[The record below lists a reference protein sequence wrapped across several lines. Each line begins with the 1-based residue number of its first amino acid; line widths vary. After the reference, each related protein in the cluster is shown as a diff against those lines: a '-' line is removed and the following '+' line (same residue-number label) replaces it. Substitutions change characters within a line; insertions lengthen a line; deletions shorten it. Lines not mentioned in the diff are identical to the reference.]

1 MVFSMTEQ
9 FTGLRVGPTPDWV
22 LYSTTLPWF
31 GVRVRSNCERNVA
44 LHLRMRGFQEFA
56 PSHKSE
62 RIWSD
67 RRKEIDQLLFPG
79 YVFCR
84 LNPSDRFPV
93 LSVPG
98 VLGLAG
104 SGKVPTPILDQEIER
119 VRAMVQSGL
128 LIKPW
133 PFLEVGQ
140 SVLIERGPLAGVEGI
155 LDDIKGQCRVIVS
168 IHMLQRSV
176 SAEVERN
183 WVRPVGQCINPI

>member
-1 MVFSMTEQ
+1 MVFGMTEQ
-9 FTGLRVGPTPDWV
+9 FTGLPAGTTPDWV
-22 LYSTTLPWF
+22 PHPATLSWF
-31 GVRVRSNCERNVA
+31 AVRVRSNCERNAA
-44 LHLRMRGFQEFA
+44 LHLRSRGFQEFT
-56 PSHKSE
+56 PSHRSE

-67 RRKEIDQLLFPG
+67 RRKEVDQLLFPG
-79 YVFCR
+79 YVFCQ

-104 SGKVPTPILDQEIER
+104 FGKTPTPIPDHEIER
-119 VRAMVQSGL
+119 IRAMVKSGL

-140 SVLIERGPLAGVEGI
+140 CVLIERGPLAGIEGI
-155 LDDIKGQCRVIVS
+155 LDDVKGQCRLIVS

-183 WVRPVGQCINPI
+183 WVRPVGQCISLI